1 LETSIDPFY
10 GIYFAKYILF
20 NFRKSQLAP
29 ANKQTLKSLHFIRIL
44 QIILSNQN
52 YFLLK
57 LLSDLKM

>member
-44 QIILSNQN
+44 QIILFQSKL
-52 YFLLK
+52 FLIET
-57 LLSDLKM
+57 S